1 MSNYKVNPP
10 PKDIITLYRTRL
22 SREKGYI
29 KKDWGAR
36 TRIALVYPNHYNMGM
51 TNLGFQSLYQLFNQ
65 RTDVVAERIF
75 LPDDQE
81 MRIYLLSGKPLL
93 SLESQSPLS
102 NFDLVAFS
110 ISFENDYLNILK
122 ILEMGR
128 LPLFAFQ
135 RSEDDPFVMAGG
147 VTTFLNP
154 EPLSPF
160 FDFFLLGEAESNI
173 NIFLDLFISLKKDS
187 SPKTKLIKT
196 MSGSLDS
203 LYAPS
208 LFQSGYSRDGCL
220 NSFEPIENNLPKKIN
235 VPRKA
240 LTGQVR
246 TSIIRTPDTLFGE
259 KLLIELG
266 RGCGR
271 SCRFC
276 AAGYI
281 YRPPRIYSK
290 SRTLEALNKAMASHH
305 EVGLMASAISDIPDL
320 EELTSMILEKGH
332 TFSLSSLRAD
342 KLTPG
347 LLDHIRKAGQKTVT
361 IAPEAG
367 SERLRRVINKHL
379 TEKQIMDAVSMIAH
393 TSNFSIK
400 LYFLIGL
407 PSETKEDLIQMADL
421 VKGIRERMIKMS
433 ASRGTIGQIKL
444 SINCFV
450 PKPFT
455 PFQWHPM
462 EDISSLKEKQKMLK
476 KALAG
481 IGGLKITF
489 DAPKWAYIQA
499 LLSLGDRRVA
509 SILLMA
515 HEAGGN
521 WKKAFR
527 LSDLKPDFFVYRKK
541 SPDEILPWD
550 FIDNRIDKRH
560 LLHEYRQAMKAT
572 QSEVCNVGQCYR
584 CGVCTKENT

>member
-1 MSNYKVNPP
+1 MSHYRVNPL
-10 PKDIITLYRTRL
+10 PKDIITRYRTRL
-22 SREKGYI
+22 SKEKGYI
-29 KKDWGAR
+29 KKDWGAK
-36 TRIALVYPNHYNMGM
+36 TRIALVYPNHYNLGM
-51 TNLGFQSLYQLFNQ
+51 TNLGFQLLYQLFNQ
-65 RTDVVAERIF
+65 RTDVVAERVF

-81 MRIYLLSGKPLL
+81 MRIYLLSGRPLL

-128 LPLFAFQ
+128 LALFARQ

-154 EPLSPF
+154 EPLAPF

-173 NIFLDLFISLKKDS
+173 NFFLDLFISLKKDT
-187 SPKTKLIKT
+187 SPKTKLIKNL
-196 MSGSLDS
+196 SRSLDS
-203 LYAPS
+203 LYVPS
-208 LFQSGYSRDGCL
+208 LFQSDYSRNGCL
-220 NSFEPIENNLPKKIN
+220 DSFEPIENNLPKKIN
-235 VPRKA
+235 APRES
-240 LTGQVR
+240 LTGQAV
-246 TSIIRTPDTLFGE
+246 TSIIRTPDTPFGE

-281 YRPPRIYSK
+281 YRPPRVYSK
-290 SRTLEALNKAMASHH
+290 FRTLEALNKAMESHH
-305 EVGLMASAISDIPDL
+305 EIGLMASAISDIPDI
-320 EELTSMILEKGH
+320 EKLTSMILEKGH

-342 KLTPG
+342 KLTPA
-347 LLDHIRKAGQKTVT
+347 LLDHIQKAGQKTVT

-393 TSNFSIK
+393 TSSFSIK

-407 PSETKEDLIQMADL
+407 PSETKEDLIQMVDL
-421 VKGIRERMIKMS
+421 VKGIRERMIKIS
-433 ASRGTIGQIKL
+433 ASRGTIGQIRL

-462 EDISSLKEKQKMLK
+462 ENISSLKEKQKMLK

-489 DAPKWAYIQA
+489 DVPKWAYVQA

-560 LLHEYRQAMKAT
+560 LLHEYRQALRAK

-584 CGVCTKENT
+584 CGVCTKEN